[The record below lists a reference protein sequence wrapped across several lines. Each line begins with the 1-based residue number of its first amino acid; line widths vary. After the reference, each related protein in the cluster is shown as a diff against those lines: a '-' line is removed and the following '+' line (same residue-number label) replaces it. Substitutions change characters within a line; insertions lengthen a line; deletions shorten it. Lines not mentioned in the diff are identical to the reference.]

1 VVEAFGASPKSRYYP
16 ILEAEGEP
24 ITDGKSA
31 WGTHTMA
38 QRRRLHR
45 RHACYVTAACLEA
58 LGLADA
64 NECYEVC
71 LLRLFRNEYVAKL
84 ADGPQ
89 VISDYR
95 RKSPRI
101 LRAIEGLEDP
111 REAYLCIHERWL
123 VRGLG
128 FVANGRWDEAY
139 TVFREMHRALEDALL

>member
-1 VVEAFGASPKSRYYP
+1 
-16 ILEAEGEP
+16 
-24 ITDGKSA
+24 
-31 WGTHTMA
+31 M
-38 QRRRLHR
+38 
-45 RHACYVTAACLEA
+45 TAACLVA

-84 ADGPQ
+84 ADGPH
-89 VISDYR
+89 VILDYR

-139 TVFREMHRALEDALL
+139 AVYREMHRALEDALL